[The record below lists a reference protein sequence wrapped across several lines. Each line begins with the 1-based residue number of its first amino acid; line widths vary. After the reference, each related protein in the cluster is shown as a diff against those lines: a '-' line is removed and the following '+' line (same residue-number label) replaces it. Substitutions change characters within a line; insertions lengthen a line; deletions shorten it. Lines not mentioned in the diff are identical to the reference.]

1 MISNERL
8 IGLGLVELKDT
19 VEASAPLVKR
29 FKSAYVYIRARIYT
43 FDPARNTETPK
54 EIQTCASRN
63 LLKTHA
69 VLWCHPG
76 GRKQFNEKVES
87 PKLL

>member
-1 MISNERL
+1 MLAKRKQLPTIMISNERL
-8 IGLGLVELKDT
+8 IGLVELKDT

-54 EIQTCASRN
+54 
-63 LLKTHA
+63 
-69 VLWCHPG
+69 
-76 GRKQFNEKVES
+76 
-87 PKLL
+87 